1 MSTLKLLLT
10 RAGGGSTLMSSASQ
24 LLLTSPLRIPRIIS
38 VARRGGAASVAAAF
52 SKNEGGVVS
61 YANLCVSRN
70 SSTTSILHSNS
81 RRPMLLSNQQ
91 QQQRRAVSVTKT
103 TAAQQQRGP
112 PIKLSSEQRTA
123 LSNTL
128 LSSKTRFPGGWS
140 LPTND
145 DDRDT
150 ITKTFNFIDFTQA
163 FEFMSQIA
171 IIAEEMNHHPEWFN
185 VYNRVEVTLTT
196 HDVGGL
202 SNYDVEMAQRMD
214 EVEMKLLSK

>member
-1 MSTLKLLLT
+1 
-10 RAGGGSTLMSSASQ
+10 MSSAPSQ
-24 LLLTSPLRIPRIIS
+24 FTSPLRIIS
-38 VARRGGAASVAAAF
+38 VARRGGAAAAVAF

-61 YANLCVSRN
+61 ANLCGRRNN
-70 SSTTSILHSNS
+70 SSSSLCWSTLLQSSRKSNQ
-81 RRPMLLSNQQ
+81 QQ

-103 TAAQQQRGP
+103 AAATTTAQQQRGP
-112 PIKLSSEQRTA
+112 PVKLSSEQRTA

-128 LSSKTRFPGGWS
+128 LSTKTRFPGGWS

-145 DDRDT
+145 NKRDV
-150 ITKTFNFIDFTQA
+150 ITKTFNFVDFTQA
-163 FEFMSQIA
+163 FDFMSQIA

-196 HDVGGL
+196 HDVDGL
-202 SNYDVEMAQRMD
+202 SNYDVEMARRMD

>member
-1 MSTLKLLLT
+1 MST
-10 RAGGGSTLMSSASQ
+10 APPQ
-24 LLLTSPLRIPRIIS
+24 LLLTSPPLRIIS
-38 VARRGGAASVAAAF
+38 VARRGGAAAAVAF

-61 YANLCVSRN
+61 ANLCGRRNN
-70 SSTTSILHSNS
+70 SSSSLCWSTLLQSSRKSNQ
-81 RRPMLLSNQQ
+81 QQ

-103 TAAQQQRGP
+103 AAATTTQQQQQRGP
-112 PIKLSSEQRTA
+112 PVKLSSEQRTA

-128 LSSKTRFPGGWS
+128 LSTKTRFPGGWS
-140 LPTND
+140 TPTNNNN
-145 DDRDT
+145 RDV
-150 ITKTFNFIDFTQA
+150 ITKTFNFTDFTQA
-163 FEFMSQIA
+163 FDFMSQIA

-202 SNYDVEMAQRMD
+202 SNYDVEMARRMD

>member
-1 MSTLKLLLT
+1 
-10 RAGGGSTLMSSASQ
+10 
-24 LLLTSPLRIPRIIS
+24 
-38 VARRGGAASVAAAF
+38 
-52 SKNEGGVVS
+52 
-61 YANLCVSRN
+61 
-70 SSTTSILHSNS
+70 
-81 RRPMLLSNQQ
+81 MLLSNQQ
-91 QQQRRAVSVTKT
+91 QQQQQRRAISVTKT
-103 TAAQQQRGP
+103 TTAQQQQRDP
-112 PIKLSSEQRTA
+112 PVKLSSEQRTA

-128 LSSKTRFPGGWS
+128 LSTKTRFPGGWS
-140 LPTND
+140 LLPTNNNN
-145 DDRDT
+145 RDA

-196 HDVGGL
+196 HDVDGL